1 MVILDQII
9 TDNAPTIWYPKKLN
23 GPPLKIPLNLLKP
36 SLTSSSPNNP
46 TAISPQIPP
55 KKCTGTA
62 DTGSSTFSLTNNR
75 VPEIIHYTYITYNY
89 TYISYQKTT
98 TQLPE
103 GVLGNSHF
111 GKFWLIQRKTPLI
124 EFCLYQRWRLEQLYW
139 EKDTSRTLFLNKW
152 WPFFNK
158 QNKKKLYVSSIKWKT
173 VKQYLLLFK
182 TKLIWNFN
190 VVYV

>member
-89 TYISYQKTT
+89 TYISYQKKT
-98 TQLPE
+98 TQLPG

-111 GKFWLIQRKTPLI
+111 SKFLANSK
-124 EFCLYQRWRLEQLYW
+124 EFLYRVLSLSTLEAW
-139 EKDTSRTLFLNKW
+139 ATLL
-152 WPFFNK
+152 
-158 QNKKKLYVSSIKWKT
+158 KKGH
-173 VKQYLLLFK
+173 F
-182 TKLIWNFN
+182 
-190 VVYV
+190 